1 MFLFLIMPK
10 PNSFSATNRTI
21 IGAFLMGVL
30 LPAATLAQSSK
41 IGTIV
46 VAHGADREWNA
57 PVEALAASLATG
69 GPVRVAF
76 LMGEGA
82 KTHAFDE
89 AARQLEALG
98 VQQIVVVPLLVSS
111 HSAHYTQIRW
121 LAGLVDSIDVRLAD
135 HMHHT
140 GVEPAKVRVPIR
152 VAPALDDATELGD
165 VLAERASALAKSP
178 REQALFLVAHGPND
192 AEEYAVWMEN
202 LRRVAER
209 VREKTGFRDV
219 RVDAVRDDAPP
230 PVRAEAVRRVRELIT
245 LQQAATQRD
254 VVVVPILISRGKMTR
269 STLVKDL
276 EGLPIVYSGAALLPH
291 VALARWAE
299 AQVREA
305 PARTP

>member
-1 MFLFLIMPK
+1 MPK
-10 PNSFSATNRTI
+10 PSRFIAVHRAIVGAVLIAGLTPCVSLAQLARVGTI
-21 IGAFLMGVL
+21 I
-30 LPAATLAQSSK
+30 
-41 IGTIV
+41 

-82 KTHAFDE
+82 KAHPFSD
-89 AARQLEALG
+89 AAAQLEVLG

-121 LAGLVDSIDVRLAD
+121 LAGLVDSVDPRLAE
-135 HMHHT
+135 HMQHM
-140 GVEPAKVRVPIR
+140 GVERAKLRLPVR
-152 VAPALDDATELGD
+152 VAPGLDDAAEMAD
-165 VLAERASALAKSP
+165 VLAERALALAKSP
-178 REQALFLVAHGPND
+178 RDHALFLVAHGPND
-192 AEEYAVWMEN
+192 AEEYALWMEN

-209 VREKTGFRDV
+209 VREKSGFRDV
-219 RVDAVRDDAPP
+219 RVDAVRDDAPA

-254 VVVVPILISRGKMTR
+254 VVVVPILISRGAMTR

-291 VALARWAE
+291 PALARWVE
-299 AQVREA
+299 VQVRETTTRA
-305 PARTP
+305 P

>member
-1 MFLFLIMPK
+1 MPT
-10 PNSFSATNRTI
+10 PNNSSAVFRAVL
-21 IGAFLMGVL
+21 GAAFIASLV
-30 LPAATLAQSSK
+30 PSASAAQSPTV
-41 IGTIV
+41 GTIV

-57 PVEALAASLATG
+57 PIEALAASLVTA

-82 KTHAFDE
+82 KTHAFAE
-89 AARQLEALG
+89 AAHQLEALG

-111 HSAHYTQIRW
+111 HSAHYAQIRW
-121 LAGLVDSIDVRLAD
+121 LAGLVDSIDARLAE
-135 HMHHT
+135 HMLHM

-152 VAPALDDATELGD
+152 VAPALDDATEMGD

-192 AEEYAVWMEN
+192 AAEYALWMEN

-219 RVDAVRDDAPP
+219 RVDAVRDDAPA

-291 VALARWAE
+291 PALARWAE
-299 AQVREA
+299 AQVREVPTRA
-305 PARTP
+305 P

>member
-1 MFLFLIMPK
+1 MPT
-10 PNSFSATNRTI
+10 PNNSSAVFRAVL
-21 IGAFLMGVL
+21 GAAFIASLVP
-30 LPAATLAQSSK
+30 PASAAQSPTV
-41 IGTIV
+41 GTIV

-57 PVEALAASLATG
+57 PIEALAASLVTA

-82 KTHAFDE
+82 KTHAFAE
-89 AARQLEALG
+89 AAHQLEALG

-111 HSAHYTQIRW
+111 HSAHYEQIRW
-121 LAGLVDSIDVRLAD
+121 LAGLVDSIDARLAE
-135 HMHHT
+135 HMLHM

-192 AEEYAVWMEN
+192 AEEYALWMEN

-219 RVDAVRDDAPP
+219 RVDAVRDDAPA

-291 VALARWAE
+291 PALARWAE
-299 AQVREA
+299 AQVREVPTRA
-305 PARTP
+305 P

>member
-1 MFLFLIMPK
+1 MPT
-10 PNSFSATNRTI
+10 PNASSAVFRAVL
-21 IGAFLMGVL
+21 GAAFIAAL
-30 LPAATLAQSSK
+30 LPPASAAQSPK
-41 IGTIV
+41 VGTIV

-57 PVEALAASLATG
+57 PVEALAASLLTA

-82 KTHAFDE
+82 KTLGFAE

-111 HSAHYTQIRW
+111 HSAHYMQIRW
-121 LAGLVDSIDVRLAD
+121 LAGLIDSIDARLAE
-135 HMHHT
+135 HMHHM

-192 AEEYAVWMEN
+192 AEEYALWMEN

-209 VREKTGFRDV
+209 VREKAGFRDV
-219 RVDAVRDDAPP
+219 RVDAVRDDAPA

-245 LQQAATQRD
+245 LQQAATQHD

-276 EGLPIVYSGAALLPH
+276 EGLPIEYSGAALLPH
-291 VALARWAE
+291 PALARWAE

-305 PARTP
+305 PTRAP

>member
-1 MFLFLIMPK
+1 MPTSNASSAAFRAVLGAALIASLFPRT
-10 PNSFSATNRTI
+10 SA
-21 IGAFLMGVL
+21 
-30 LPAATLAQSSK
+30 AQSPK
-41 IGTIV
+41 VGTIV

-57 PVEALAASLATG
+57 PVEALAASLVTA

-82 KTHAFDE
+82 KTRAFAE

-121 LAGLVDSIDVRLAD
+121 LAGLVDSIDARLAE
-135 HMHHT
+135 HMHHM

-165 VLAERASALAKSP
+165 VLAERASAMAKSP

-192 AEEYAVWMEN
+192 AEEYALWMEN

-230 PVRAEAVRRVRELIT
+230 AVRAEAVRRVRELIT
-245 LQQAATQRD
+245 LQQAATQRE

-291 VALARWAE
+291 PALARWAE
-299 AQVREA
+299 GQVRDA
-305 PARTP
+305 PTRAP